1 MGKVLRH
8 LQTQDLLKNLDLSRR
23 HQGKEMKRCTPIHCS
38 KMLEEKP
45 TRPMEMWI
53 RCRGGLSRGQEA
65 PEGGGG
71 GSGDVGRRYGSGE
84 VWRLTKRG
92 DPPDPR

>member
-1 MGKVLRH
+1 
-8 LQTQDLLKNLDLSRR
+8 
-23 HQGKEMKRCTPIHCS
+23 MKRCTPIHCS

-84 VWRLTKRG
+84 VWKLTKRG
-92 DPPDPR
+92 DPPRPQIRSLRGYSDRIIRPEGAG